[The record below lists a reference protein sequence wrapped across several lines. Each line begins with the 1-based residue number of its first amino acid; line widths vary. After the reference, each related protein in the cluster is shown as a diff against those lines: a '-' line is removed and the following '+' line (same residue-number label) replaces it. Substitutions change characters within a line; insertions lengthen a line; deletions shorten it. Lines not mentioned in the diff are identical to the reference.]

1 MLQIIQLVKILRM
14 LRIFKLL
21 KAINFTQLTNQ
32 LEDNLGLS
40 ASFLSLLR
48 TMTLLIFGSHLV
60 ACFWWGVT
68 ANGAIDDPN
77 HWYNMPIRI
86 NPRTLLTY
94 IISLLPHSLRTPLNA
109 PSHPLSLVLLSPSH
123 PPPLSP
129 LLLSPSHPPPFPPF
143 SFHPLTPP
151 PSPPFSSHPLPP
163 PLSPLSTHHT
173 RYTSNNVYQNL
184 EESPFQ
190 DQYVAAL
197 YITVVTLR

>member
-109 PSHPLSLVLLSPSH
+109 PSHPLSLGLLSPSH
-123 PPPLSP
+123 PPPLS
-129 LLLSPSHPPPFPPF
+129 H
-143 SFHPLTPP
+143 
-151 PSPPFSSHPLPP
+151 
-163 PLSPLSTHHT
+163 LSPLLSHPQHHGLPFIP
-173 RYTSNNVYQNL
+173 SNP
-184 EESPFQ
+184 PFHTPYPPFHPTPLLSHPQ
-190 DQYVAAL
+190 HHG
-197 YITVVTLR
+197 LR